1 MPNRK
6 NESLERRLH
15 HALDQIQP
23 DENAKDR
30 MYLEIM
36 RRASAAEQPMEK
48 KRPWYLRWQTSAGAC
63 TAALVCVVVV
73 VAALHSRMPQDGADQ
88 LEVVPPTVTT
98 QAQTPEAA
106 VTTAASESRET
117 AAETQTT
124 AAAAPAETTA
134 VTVSVTVQE
143 TQADTEADVPEE
155 TPQPQI
161 TAAPAV
167 TTAAE
172 QHTTAKPVTTA
183 RATTAVKETTA
194 ATTAVTTSQ
203 AAQTTGAAATTTSH
217 VSIRQ
222 SIFHY
227 FMLSWGGLHYDTTYV
242 EVPSK
247 DVQYYLG
254 YGVTNGTDVSDTYTV
269 LIYGI
274 VGEDPSQK
282 LAIQYAG
289 EDEYYV
295 FNVQK

>member
-36 RRASAAEQPMEK
+36 RRASAAEQPVEK

-63 TAALVCVVVV
+63 TAALVCVVVA
-73 VAALHSRMPQDGADQ
+73 VAALHSRMPQGGTDQ

-98 QAQTPEAA
+98 QAQTPEAP
-106 VTTAASESRET
+106 VTTTAPESRET
-117 AAETQTT
+117 AAETGTT
-124 AAAAPAETTA
+124 AAAVTEETAA
-134 VTVSVTVQE
+134 VTVSVTAQE
-143 TQADTEADVPEE
+143 TRTAQADTEAVMPE
-155 TPQPQI
+155 TVPQPQCT
-161 TAAPAV
+161 TAAV
-167 TTAAE
+167 TTAA
-172 QHTTAKPVTTA
+172 QHTTVKPSTTISA
-183 RATTAVKETTA
+183 TTA
-194 ATTAVTTSQ
+194 ATAHTAAETT
-203 AAQTTGAAATTTSH
+203 AQTVQTTTAAETTTSH
-217 VSIRQ
+217 VPIRQ
-222 SIFHY
+222 NIFHY
-227 FMLSWGGLHYDTTYV
+227 FMLEWGGEHYDTTYV

-254 YGVTNGTDVSDTYTV
+254 YGVTNGTDVGDTYTV

-282 LAIQYAG
+282 LAVQYAG